1 MIYVPDTHAI
11 VWFLEG
17 NPKLLPAADGALQD
31 PAANF
36 VVPTM
41 VLVEIQFLYAKQR
54 TNIDLETVYRELL
67 NTPSF
72 AVHSLDEEIV
82 ALIPTDLNIH
92 DSIIV
97 ATALYYRDIR
107 QESTALITKDGAIT
121 SSGLIQTLW

>member
-1 MIYVPDTHAI
+1 MIYVPDTHAL
-11 VWFLEG
+11 VWFLEDD
-17 NPKLLPAADGALQD
+17 PRLSPAADVALQD
-31 PAANF
+31 PTVNF
-36 VVPTM
+36 VVPTI

-54 TNIDLETVYRELL
+54 TTIDLETVYRELL
-67 NTPSF
+67 NTPNF

-107 QESTALITKDGAIT
+107 QEPTALITKDGPIT
-121 SSGLIQTLW
+121 NSGL